1 VDTEV
6 LVQSVSDMLDVSF
19 GEAISRILQTC
30 GDRLEPVSGKYT
42 QYLDVVYKSRR

>member
-1 VDTEV
+1 

-30 GDRLEPVSGKYT
+30 GDRLEPVSGKYA
-42 QYLDVVYKSRR
+42 VYGRRV